1 MVAAYMKKGHAQYD
15 LCNLGLYSKTINMV
29 WVSPVLGLVEKVNV
43 GIFLDAIGV
52 INVKVCK
59 MVLLIELYLF
69 ILPSLTLTLFQGCS
83 SIKQSEV
90 I

>member
-69 ILPSLTLTLFQGCS
+69 IPLSVTMTLFQGHRNV
-83 SIKQSEV
+83 KQF
-90 I
+90 